1 MSHGREEEQIEPSN
15 RNFLI
20 FRGSI
25 KEDKP
30 YRGEHLQRTLVFS
43 KSYWGSRLAVRP
55 GALPYNFSEMLSGVN
70 LSKKKLV
77 GGKDPR

>member
-30 YRGEHLQRTLVFS
+30 YRGEHLQRTVVFS
-43 KSYWGSRLAVRP
+43 KSY
-55 GALPYNFSEMLSGVN
+55 
-70 LSKKKLV
+70 
-77 GGKDPR
+77 